1 MYWNDV
7 MTPIGRTC
15 ASVMVAICLGVPASS
30 SAAPRKPITGRLDK
44 PGYTVIAL
52 TADGLATTV
61 RASDGRFRLTPAD
74 ARVTLHLRAP
84 GGGYAGPIVLEGISV
99 TQARA
104 ALAKAKKAVAAA
116 TRAQATARTRSA
128 ARRLAAARARFK
140 AAEASLRAAQKRA
153 ADRKHW
159 AVVWVR
165 AGAPLG
171 TIRVR
176 TAAGVAVARG
186 LSDRVWTSSVIATR
200 QAQATAGVPIGAG
213 TTGLVR
219 SARSDGA
226 AGGDR
231 DRDGVPD
238 VIDVDDDGDLVLDD
252 YDTSRGARA
261 AQAAQAGGTFPDG
274 SHVHVTTGLGA
285 EFTADVTNV
294 NSGSTAAQI
303 ATGQQHAGHLNVS
316 WTGFDP
322 GTAELDCGTLVYCTA
337 GGTGR
342 FTPNAGQQ
350 YTRANAAPFPEC
362 CDADHDGL
370 GTLTQG
376 GPGAI
381 GLPGGGTMAMYHG
394 ATSDQIHTGDVVV
407 ARGTVNGIATE
418 SASSIGFVYATFPV
432 VAAYDDGQ
440 GDSATLAYP
449 RDPSAAQSPVRAGP
463 TGDVVLRLTLWR
475 PQRPRAAGDPGTG
488 TWMDVGN
495 LSYIVSVGGSSTQ
508 PGCPQRSFSALDA
521 NLRALTSSPAPQID
535 LGAGGFA
542 DVRGDRPADPANT
555 LSFTLDLSDCLRS
568 KGMTVPRGGM
578 SIGVTAIATGRDE
591 ARFFTS
597 SWFGMRISP

>member
-1 MYWNDV
+1 ML
-7 MTPIGRTC
+7 
-15 ASVMVAICLGVPASS
+15 AICLGVPASS
-30 SAAPRKPITGRLDK
+30 SAAPRKPITGRLDT

-52 TADGLATTV
+52 TADGRATTV

-99 TQARA
+99 AQARA
-104 ALAKAKKAVAAA
+104 AVAKARKAVAAA
-116 TRAQATARTRSA
+116 TRAQANARTRSA
-128 ARRLAAARARFK
+128 ARRLSSARARLK

-171 TIRVR
+171 KIRVR

-186 LSDRVWTSSVIATR
+186 LSDSVWTSSVIATR
-200 QAQATAGVPIGAG
+200 RIQATAGVPVGAG
-213 TTGLVR
+213 TTGFVR

-252 YDTSRGARA
+252 YDTSSTARA
-261 AQAAQAGGTFPDG
+261 AQTVQAAQAGGAFPDG

-285 EFTADVTNV
+285 EFTADVTNA

-303 ATGQQHAGHLNVS
+303 ATGQQHAGHLNLS

-342 FTPNAGQQ
+342 FTPNAGRQF
-350 YTRANAAPFPEC
+350 TRADAAPFPEC

-370 GTLTQG
+370 GTLTPG
-376 GPGAI
+376 GPGAT
-381 GLPGGGTMAMYHG
+381 GVPGGGTMAMYHG
-394 ATSDQIHTGDVVV
+394 ATSDQLHTGDVVI
-407 ARGTVNGIATE
+407 ARGTVNGTVTE

-432 VAAYDDGQ
+432 VAAFDDGQ
-440 GDSATLAYP
+440 GHSATFTYP
-449 RDPSAAQSPVRAGP
+449 RDPAAAQSPVRTGP
-463 TGDVVLRLTLWR
+463 DGDVVLRLTLWR
-475 PQRPRAAGDPGTG
+475 PQRPRTAGDPGTG

-495 LSYIVSVGGSSTQ
+495 LAYIVAVGGSSTQ
-508 PGCPQRSFSALDA
+508 PDCPQRSFSALDG

-542 DVRGDRPADPANT
+542 DVGGDRPADPANT
-555 LSFTLDLSDCLRS
+555 LSFTLNLSDCLRS
-568 KGMTVPRGGM
+568 KGMTMPSGGM

-597 SWFGMRISP
+597 SWFAVRSSP